1 MTSVVA
7 QPEDD
12 LTRHPAMALQVL
24 IVDDEAGVVE
34 ELAHGLRRR
43 GYRVLAA
50 KSGAEAWAILE
61 SRRDIGVAICDIRM
75 SGMDGHALAARIAT
89 RRDTQQDTRVILISG
104 HGTSRDEAI
113 ARESG
118 VVAFLRKPFLTSEL
132 RAALGPALALAYA
145 SRQAS
150 GNAVKA

>member
-7 QPEDD
+7 LPEDD

-50 KSGAEAWAILE
+50 
-61 SRRDIGVAICDIRM
+61 
-75 SGMDGHALAARIAT
+75 MDGHALAARIAT